1 MIQLVYRWMQNLAVY
16 MLLVTAFLQ
25 ALPENSYRKYVRFF
39 CGLLLTVLLAQPV
52 LDLMGEA
59 GQVTE
64 LYRTAEY
71 EQMIKKDKWLIIL
84 LVGLL
89 LVVIAMPVSDIKSD
103 QTQDEQQVQKAENA
117 SEDTYTDALE
127 TRLENALAKVE
138 GVGNVKVMITLASS
152 SEKVVEKDREMTS
165 EVQEGESGGKNT
177 SSSETA
183 VYANGNGEETPY
195 VKQELSPRIEGVLVI
210 ADGGDNAIVIENIT
224 EAVQALFGVDTHKIK
239 VMKHN

>member
-1 MIQLVYRWMQNLAVY
+1 MFEI
-16 MLLVTAFLQ
+16 
-25 ALPENSYRKYVRFF
+25 RK
-39 CGLLLTVLLAQPV
+39 
-52 LDLMGEA
+52 
-59 GQVTE
+59 
-64 LYRTAEY
+64 
-71 EQMIKKDKWLIIL
+71 IKKDKWLIIL
-84 LVGLL
+84 LDGLL

-103 QTQDEQQVQKAENA
+103 QTQD
-117 SEDTYTDALE
+117 
-127 TRLENALAKVE
+127 E

-152 SEKVVEKDREMTS
+152 SEKVVEKDQEMTS

>member
-1 MIQLVYRWMQNLAVY
+1 MFEI
-16 MLLVTAFLQ
+16 
-25 ALPENSYRKYVRFF
+25 RK
-39 CGLLLTVLLAQPV
+39 
-52 LDLMGEA
+52 
-59 GQVTE
+59 
-64 LYRTAEY
+64 
-71 EQMIKKDKWLIIL
+71 IKKDKWLIIL

-103 QTQDEQQVQKAENA
+103 QTQ
-117 SEDTYTDALE
+117 E

>member
-1 MIQLVYRWMQNLAVY
+1 MFEI
-16 MLLVTAFLQ
+16 
-25 ALPENSYRKYVRFF
+25 RK
-39 CGLLLTVLLAQPV
+39 
-52 LDLMGEA
+52 
-59 GQVTE
+59 
-64 LYRTAEY
+64 
-71 EQMIKKDKWLIIL
+71 IKKDKWLIIL

-103 QTQDEQQVQKAENA
+103 QTQDEQQMQKAENT
-117 SEDTYTDALE
+117 SEEAYTGALE
-127 TRLENALAKVE
+127 ARLENALANVK

-152 SEKVVEKDREMTS
+152 AEKVVEKDREMS
-165 EVQEGESGGKNT
+165 SDVQEGDGGGKNT

-210 ADGGDNAIVIENIT
+210 AEGGDNAVVIENIT

>member
-1 MIQLVYRWMQNLAVY
+1 MFEI
-16 MLLVTAFLQ
+16 
-25 ALPENSYRKYVRFF
+25 RK
-39 CGLLLTVLLAQPV
+39 
-52 LDLMGEA
+52 
-59 GQVTE
+59 
-64 LYRTAEY
+64 
-71 EQMIKKDKWLIIL
+71 IKKDKWLIIL

-103 QTQDEQQVQKAENA
+103 QTQDEQQMQQTENT
-117 SEDTYTDALE
+117 SEEAYTGALE
-127 TRLENALAKVE
+127 ARLENALANVK

-152 SEKVVEKDREMTS
+152 AEKVVEKDREMS
-165 EVQEGESGGKNT
+165 SDVQEGDGGEKNT

-210 ADGGDNAIVIENIT
+210 AEGGDNAVVIENIT

>member
-1 MIQLVYRWMQNLAVY
+1 MFEI
-16 MLLVTAFLQ
+16 
-25 ALPENSYRKYVRFF
+25 RK
-39 CGLLLTVLLAQPV
+39 
-52 LDLMGEA
+52 
-59 GQVTE
+59 
-64 LYRTAEY
+64 
-71 EQMIKKDKWLIIL
+71 IKKDKWLIIL

-103 QTQDEQQVQKAENA
+103 QTQDEQQTQKAENA
-117 SEDTYTDALE
+117 SEDTYADALE

-165 EVQEGESGGKNT
+165 EVQEGESEGKNT

>member
-1 MIQLVYRWMQNLAVY
+1 MFEI
-16 MLLVTAFLQ
+16 
-25 ALPENSYRKYVRFF
+25 RK
-39 CGLLLTVLLAQPV
+39 
-52 LDLMGEA
+52 
-59 GQVTE
+59 
-64 LYRTAEY
+64 
-71 EQMIKKDKWLIIL
+71 IKKDKWLIIL

-177 SSSETA
+177 SSSET
-183 VYANGNGEETPY
+183 GI
-195 VKQELSPRIEGVLVI
+195 KSPDRRCSR
-210 ADGGDNAIVIENIT
+210 NCRWRR
-224 EAVQALFGVDTHKIK
+224 
-239 VMKHN
+239 

>member
-1 MIQLVYRWMQNLAVY
+1 MFEI
-16 MLLVTAFLQ
+16 
-25 ALPENSYRKYVRFF
+25 RK
-39 CGLLLTVLLAQPV
+39 
-52 LDLMGEA
+52 
-59 GQVTE
+59 
-64 LYRTAEY
+64 
-71 EQMIKKDKWLIIL
+71 IKKDKWLIIL

-103 QTQDEQQVQKAENA
+103 QIQDEQQVQKAENA

-152 SEKVVEKDREMTS
+152 SKKVVEKDREMTS
-165 EVQEGESGGKNT
+165 EVQEGESGEKNT

-183 VYANGNGEETPY
+183 VYANGNGEEMPY

>member
-1 MIQLVYRWMQNLAVY
+1 MFEI
-16 MLLVTAFLQ
+16 
-25 ALPENSYRKYVRFF
+25 RK
-39 CGLLLTVLLAQPV
+39 
-52 LDLMGEA
+52 
-59 GQVTE
+59 
-64 LYRTAEY
+64 
-71 EQMIKKDKWLIIL
+71 IKKDKWLIIL

-127 TRLENALAKVE
+127 NALAKVE

-152 SEKVVEKDREMTS
+152 SEKVVEKDQEMTS

>member
-1 MIQLVYRWMQNLAVY
+1 MFEI
-16 MLLVTAFLQ
+16 
-25 ALPENSYRKYVRFF
+25 RK
-39 CGLLLTVLLAQPV
+39 
-52 LDLMGEA
+52 
-59 GQVTE
+59 
-64 LYRTAEY
+64 
-71 EQMIKKDKWLIIL
+71 IKKDKWLIIL

-152 SEKVVEKDREMTS
+152 SEKVVE
-165 EVQEGESGGKNT
+165 SGGKNT

>member
-1 MIQLVYRWMQNLAVY
+1 MFEI
-16 MLLVTAFLQ
+16 
-25 ALPENSYRKYVRFF
+25 RK
-39 CGLLLTVLLAQPV
+39 
-52 LDLMGEA
+52 
-59 GQVTE
+59 
-64 LYRTAEY
+64 
-71 EQMIKKDKWLIIL
+71 IKKDKWLIIL

-117 SEDTYTDALE
+117 SRDTYTDAQ
-127 TRLENALAKVE
+127 
-138 GVGNVKVMITLASS
+138 
-152 SEKVVEKDREMTS
+152 EMTS

>member
-1 MIQLVYRWMQNLAVY
+1 MFEI
-16 MLLVTAFLQ
+16 
-25 ALPENSYRKYVRFF
+25 RK
-39 CGLLLTVLLAQPV
+39 
-52 LDLMGEA
+52 
-59 GQVTE
+59 
-64 LYRTAEY
+64 
-71 EQMIKKDKWLIIL
+71 IKKDKWLIIL

-103 QTQDEQQVQKAENA
+103 QTQDEQQKAENA
-117 SEDTYTDALE
+117 SRDTYTDALE

-152 SEKVVEKDREMTS
+152 SEKVVEKDQEMTS
-165 EVQEGESGGKNT
+165 EVQEGESRGKNT

>member
-1 MIQLVYRWMQNLAVY
+1 MFEI
-16 MLLVTAFLQ
+16 
-25 ALPENSYRKYVRFF
+25 RK
-39 CGLLLTVLLAQPV
+39 
-52 LDLMGEA
+52 
-59 GQVTE
+59 
-64 LYRTAEY
+64 
-71 EQMIKKDKWLIIL
+71 IKKDKWLIIL

-117 SEDTYTDALE
+117 SGDTYADALE

-152 SEKVVEKDREMTS
+152 SEKVVEKDQEMTS
-165 EVQEGESGGKNT
+165 EVQEG
-177 SSSETA
+177 ETA

>member
-1 MIQLVYRWMQNLAVY
+1 MFEI
-16 MLLVTAFLQ
+16 
-25 ALPENSYRKYVRFF
+25 RK
-39 CGLLLTVLLAQPV
+39 
-52 LDLMGEA
+52 
-59 GQVTE
+59 
-64 LYRTAEY
+64 
-71 EQMIKKDKWLIIL
+71 IKKDKWLIIL
-84 LVGLL
+84 VVGLL

-152 SEKVVEKDREMTS
+152 SEKVVEKDQEMTS

-195 VKQELSPRIEGVLVI
+195 VKQELSPGIEGVLVI

>member
-1 MIQLVYRWMQNLAVY
+1 MFEI
-16 MLLVTAFLQ
+16 
-25 ALPENSYRKYVRFF
+25 RK
-39 CGLLLTVLLAQPV
+39 
-52 LDLMGEA
+52 
-59 GQVTE
+59 
-64 LYRTAEY
+64 
-71 EQMIKKDKWLIIL
+71 IKKDKWLIIL

-103 QTQDEQQVQKAENA
+103 QTQDEQQMQQTENT
-117 SEDTYTDALE
+117 SEEAYTGALE
-127 TRLENALAKVE
+127 ARLENVLANVK

-152 SEKVVEKDREMTS
+152 AEKVVEKDREMS
-165 EVQEGESGGKNT
+165 SDVQEGDGGGKNT

-210 ADGGDNAIVIENIT
+210 AEGGDNAVVIENIT

>member
-1 MIQLVYRWMQNLAVY
+1 MFEI
-16 MLLVTAFLQ
+16 
-25 ALPENSYRKYVRFF
+25 RK
-39 CGLLLTVLLAQPV
+39 
-52 LDLMGEA
+52 
-59 GQVTE
+59 
-64 LYRTAEY
+64 
-71 EQMIKKDKWLIIL
+71 IKKDKWLIIL

-103 QTQDEQQVQKAENA
+103 QTRDEQQMQKV
-117 SEDTYTDALE
+117 
-127 TRLENALAKVE
+127 ENALAKVE

-152 SEKVVEKDREMTS
+152 SEKVVEKDQEMTS
-165 EVQEGESGGKNT
+165 EVQEGENGGKNT

-210 ADGGDNAIVIENIT
+210 AEGGDNAVVIENIT

>member
-1 MIQLVYRWMQNLAVY
+1 MFEI
-16 MLLVTAFLQ
+16 
-25 ALPENSYRKYVRFF
+25 RK
-39 CGLLLTVLLAQPV
+39 
-52 LDLMGEA
+52 
-59 GQVTE
+59 
-64 LYRTAEY
+64 
-71 EQMIKKDKWLIIL
+71 IKKDKWLIIL

-127 TRLENALAKVE
+127 TRLE
-138 GVGNVKVMITLASS
+138 KVMITLASS
-152 SEKVVEKDREMTS
+152 SEKVVEKDQEMTS

>member
-1 MIQLVYRWMQNLAVY
+1 MFEI
-16 MLLVTAFLQ
+16 
-25 ALPENSYRKYVRFF
+25 RK
-39 CGLLLTVLLAQPV
+39 
-52 LDLMGEA
+52 
-59 GQVTE
+59 
-64 LYRTAEY
+64 
-71 EQMIKKDKWLIIL
+71 IKKDKWLIIL

-103 QTQDEQQVQKAENA
+103 QIQDEQQVQKAENA

-165 EVQEGESGGKNT
+165 EVQEGESGEKNT

-183 VYANGNGEETPY
+183 VYANGNGEEMPY

>member
-1 MIQLVYRWMQNLAVY
+1 MFEI
-16 MLLVTAFLQ
+16 
-25 ALPENSYRKYVRFF
+25 RK
-39 CGLLLTVLLAQPV
+39 
-52 LDLMGEA
+52 
-59 GQVTE
+59 
-64 LYRTAEY
+64 
-71 EQMIKKDKWLIIL
+71 IKKDKWLIIL

-103 QTQDEQQVQKAENA
+103 QTQDEQQMQKAENA
-117 SEDTYTDALE
+117 SEDTYADALE

-138 GVGNVKVMITLASS
+138 GVGNVKVKVMITLASS
-152 SEKVVEKDREMTS
+152 SEKVVEKDQEMTS

>member
-1 MIQLVYRWMQNLAVY
+1 M
-16 MLLVTAFLQ
+16 F
-25 ALPENSYRKYVRFF
+25 ESRK
-39 CGLLLTVLLAQPV
+39 
-52 LDLMGEA
+52 
-59 GQVTE
+59 
-64 LYRTAEY
+64 
-71 EQMIKKDKWLIIL
+71 IKKDKWLIIL

-89 LVVIAMPVSDIKSD
+89 LVVIAMPVSGIKSD

-152 SEKVVEKDREMTS
+152 SEKVVEKDQEMTS

-183 VYANGNGEETPY
+183 VYANGKETPY

>member
-1 MIQLVYRWMQNLAVY
+1 MFEI
-16 MLLVTAFLQ
+16 
-25 ALPENSYRKYVRFF
+25 RK
-39 CGLLLTVLLAQPV
+39 
-52 LDLMGEA
+52 
-59 GQVTE
+59 
-64 LYRTAEY
+64 
-71 EQMIKKDKWLIIL
+71 IKKDKWLIIL

-103 QTQDEQQVQKAENA
+103 QTQDEQQMQKAENA
-117 SEDTYTDALE
+117 SEDTYADALE

-152 SEKVVEKDREMTS
+152 SEKVVEKDQEMTS
-165 EVQEGESGGKNT
+165 EVQEGESGGKKT

-183 VYANGNGEETPY
+183 VYANGNGEETPH
-195 VKQELSPRIEGVLVI
+195 VKQELSRRIEGVLVI

>member
-1 MIQLVYRWMQNLAVY
+1 MFEI
-16 MLLVTAFLQ
+16 
-25 ALPENSYRKYVRFF
+25 RK
-39 CGLLLTVLLAQPV
+39 
-52 LDLMGEA
+52 
-59 GQVTE
+59 
-64 LYRTAEY
+64 
-71 EQMIKKDKWLIIL
+71 IKKDKWLIIL

-103 QTQDEQQVQKAENA
+103 QTQDEQQMQKAENA
-117 SEDTYTDALE
+117 SEDTYAD
-127 TRLENALAKVE
+127 ALAKVE

-152 SEKVVEKDREMTS
+152 SEKVVEKDQEMTS
-165 EVQEGESGGKNT
+165 EVQEGENGGKNI

>member
-1 MIQLVYRWMQNLAVY
+1 MFEI
-16 MLLVTAFLQ
+16 
-25 ALPENSYRKYVRFF
+25 RK
-39 CGLLLTVLLAQPV
+39 
-52 LDLMGEA
+52 
-59 GQVTE
+59 
-64 LYRTAEY
+64 
-71 EQMIKKDKWLIIL
+71 IKKDKWLIIL

-89 LVVIAMPVSDIKSD
+89 MVVIAMPVSDIKSD

-165 EVQEGESGGKNT
+165 EVQEGESGEKNT

-183 VYANGNGEETPY
+183 VYANGNGEEMPY